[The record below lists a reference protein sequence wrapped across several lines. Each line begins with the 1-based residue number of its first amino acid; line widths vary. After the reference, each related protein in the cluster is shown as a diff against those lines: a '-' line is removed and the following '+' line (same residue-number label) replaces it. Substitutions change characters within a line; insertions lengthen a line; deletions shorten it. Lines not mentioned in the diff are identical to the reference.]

1 MQHCNRQLFPV
12 NKRSNYYSTIV
23 YVFTRHPD
31 NDYDSLRPLLTVA
44 AWEWPAPRS
53 LRRSFVERSCC
64 ACAAIPVGWTLVS
77 CALKA
82 DVATAAARRGTCAS
96 PPAWEWAWPA
106 KRWAQERVL
115 EQVPELSTYCR
126 YQAGSHRSRI
136 CPLS

>member
-23 YVFTRHPD
+23 YVFNRHPD

-96 PPAWEWAWPA
+96 PQRGSGRGLQRGGRRSGCWSRCRSCQRIVVTRLGAIG
-106 KRWAQERVL
+106 RGFVL
-115 EQVPELSTYCR
+115 
-126 YQAGSHRSRI
+126 
-136 CPLS
+136 